1 MSAPKPFQMAA
12 VNAAFAAFAD
22 LGGRR
27 RFLVADEVGLG
38 KTVVAKELARRMA
51 DGGRLPL
58 TIYYIANGHA
68 VSYQNKSRVVG
79 FLGDSQL
86 QDAIK
91 TPDRLSLIAIEK
103 RPSTPVLI
111 YALTPA
117 TSFPGAKARLT
128 GGRKE
133 ERAFLKVL
141 LEQSYPAFARDLD
154 PDILRLSARGSWDWA
169 VTEAEK
175 KFAVSPPGLRQRFR
189 EALEVEFGEP
199 VRAMFDLALHGDA
212 ERKIKPLRP
221 TTFVGRLRRA
231 LALATLRH
239 QPPDLVILDEFQRYR
254 QLLNEKD
261 ADPLLQALLEPE
273 GSVRPPAI
281 LLLSA
286 TPYPYLAT
294 RWEEARGALAHA
306 ELLKLIEFLAG
317 SDARDRARELFANF
331 GDTLR
336 AIASHSDASH
346 PELMEKVAEARRF
359 RDELRQLMTPVMSRT
374 ERDSVAS
381 SDPLAGTKFLHA
393 APLPEDFQV
402 YRHLAE
408 SFAEQMRYEALPYWS
423 SVPLPA
429 QSLGPGYVAWKKARI
444 KAAPKLTRMTR
455 ERRNKLNAPADWPD
469 AKLRALNG
477 IAPPELLSLPWVAPS
492 LAWWPLRGG
501 WAAADPTAGADPK
514 LLIFS
519 RFRATPPSVAALL
532 SFGVEARCLPRKH
545 GGYEKAYRRRRF
557 KLTATPGPVM
567 AAFHPSPWLIL
578 NTDPLVKAGA
588 PLSVV
593 RKEVRRQILAALPRG
608 IVERDTVKARRRHRS
623 IARVLASIE
632 RIASLA
638 EQSASGWSSA
648 ISDDRAAQSAVQKWR
663 QAPPI
668 DRLSPI
674 ELSDLVDYAIGAP
687 GVVLGRALRRHDPT
701 ILDVTRYSE
710 LVQLSWQGLR
720 AYLDNPVILSSLR
733 GGNAVEQV
741 MGAVVDGGFESVLDE
756 HFWLRA
762 QNLHEGAAGL
772 ARDLKASLGL
782 RAGSFSFHGIGGQP
796 HKIPVRCHVA
806 VPFGDAEA
814 EPVVKVEGG
823 VTPSPPAR
831 PDEVRRS
838 FNTPFWPHVLATT
851 SVGQEGLDFHPW
863 CSHVLHWDLSSN
875 PLDLEQRE
883 GRIQRYAGLS
893 VRRKLAEELRDE
905 VLGDPAMGQGSP
917 WRCVERHAERFVD
930 KSGLRPWWV
939 LDGAEIR
946 RHVFERPF
954 GRDMLRFAQL
964 REQRMI
970 YRLALGQPNQEDF
983 IDVLSRGGEATRALL
998 QPLVLD
1004 FSAMGLRQQ
1013 QMTTLSSSANSPG
1026 KMPKTSFSAFADGD
1040 MIAPMPTSDLEAID
1054 VEPLASTH
1062 QRPMTG

>member
-1 MSAPKPFQMAA
+1 MSAPKPFQKAA
-12 VNAAFAAFAD
+12 VDAAIAAFAD

-38 KTVVAKELARRMA
+38 KTVVAKELACRMA
-51 DGGRLPL
+51 DDGRRPL

-68 VSYQNKSRVVG
+68 VSHQNKSRVVG

-91 TPDRLSLIAIEK
+91 TPDRLSLIAVEK
-103 RPSTPVLI
+103 RPASPILI

-154 PDILRLSARGSWDWA
+154 PAILRLSARGSWDWA
-169 VTEAEK
+169 VMEAEK
-175 KFAVSPPGLRQRFR
+175 KFAASPSGLRKRFR

-199 VRAMFDLALHGDA
+199 ARAMLELALHGNT

-254 QLLNEKD
+254 QLLDEKD
-261 ADPLLQALLEPE
+261 ADPLLKALLEPE
-273 GSVRPPAI
+273 GSAGPPAI

-286 TPYPYLAT
+286 TPYPYLTT
-294 RWEEARGALAHA
+294 RWEEARGALAHV

-317 SDARDRARELFANF
+317 SDARDRARELFADF
-331 GDTLR
+331 GDKLR
-336 AIASHSDASH
+336 AIAAHSDASR
-346 PELMEKVAEARRF
+346 PELIEEVAEARRL

-381 SDPLAGTKFLHA
+381 SDPLAGTRFLHA
-393 APLPEDFQV
+393 DPLPEDFQV

-408 SFAEQMRYEALPYWS
+408 SFAKQMRYEALPYWS

-429 QSLGPGYVAWKKARI
+429 QSLGPRYAAWKKARI

-477 IAPPELLSLPWVAPS
+477 VAPPELLSLPWVAPS
-492 LAWWPLRGG
+492 LAWWPLRGK
-501 WAAADPTAGADPK
+501 WAAKTDPKAGADPK
-514 LLIFS
+514 LLMFS
-519 RFRATPPSVAALL
+519 RFRATPSSVAALL
-532 SFGVEARCLPRKH
+532 SFGVEARCLPKKN
-545 GGYEKAYRRRRF
+545 GGRYEKAYKRRRF
-557 KLTATPGPVM
+557 KLAAVPGPVM
-567 AAFHPSPWLIL
+567 AAFHPSPWLIR
-578 NTDPLVKAGA
+578 NTDPLAKAGE
-588 PLSVV
+588 PLGVV
-593 RKEVRRQILAALPRG
+593 RKEVRRQILTALPRG
-608 IVERDTVKARRRHRS
+608 IVEQNTVKARRRHRS

-632 RIASLA
+632 RMEGVA
-638 EQSASGWSSA
+638 EQSAAGWSRA
-648 ISDDRAAQSAVQKWR
+648 IGDDRAAQSAVRKWR
-663 QAPPI
+663 QTPPI
-668 DRLSPI
+668 DSFSPA

-687 GVVLGRALRRHDPT
+687 GVALGRALWRHDPT
-701 ILDVTRYSE
+701 ILNVARYPE

-720 AYLDNPVILSSLR
+720 AYLDNPVILSSLPGR
-733 GGNAVEQV
+733 NAVEQV

-762 QNLHEGAAGL
+762 QNLHDGATGL

-782 RAGSFSFHGIGGQP
+782 RAGSFRFHGIGGQP

-814 EPVVKVEGG
+814 EPAVKVEGG
-823 VTPSPPAR
+823 TTQAAPAR

-863 CSHVLHWDLSSN
+863 CSHVVHWDLSSN

-905 VLGDPAMGQGSP
+905 VLGDAAVGQGSP

-939 LDGAEIR
+939 LEGAEIR

-983 IDVLSRGGEATRALL
+983 IDVLSHGGETTRALL

-1004 FSAMGLRQQ
+1004 FSAMGLRQPDVQ
-1013 QMTTLSSSANSPG
+1013 SPSSPPKSSSEG
-1026 KMPKTSFSAFADGD
+1026 
-1040 MIAPMPTSDLEAID
+1040 
-1054 VEPLASTH
+1054 
-1062 QRPMTG
+1062 R

>member
-1 MSAPKPFQMAA
+1 MSTPKPFQMAA
-12 VNAAFAAFAD
+12 VDAAFAAFAD
-22 LGGRR
+22 LEGTR

-51 DGGRLPL
+51 DGGCRPL

-68 VSYQNKSRVVG
+68 VSHQNKGRVVG
-79 FLGDSQL
+79 FLDASKL

-91 TPDRLSLIAIEK
+91 TPDRLSLIAVEK
-103 RPSTPVLI
+103 RPDTSVLI

-133 ERAFLKVL
+133 ERAFLRVL
-141 LEQSYPAFARDLD
+141 LEKTYPAFTRDLD
-154 PDILRLSARGSWDWA
+154 PDILRLSARSSWDWA

-175 KFAVSPPGLRQRFR
+175 KFAASPPGLRQRFR
-189 EALEVEFGEP
+189 DALRTEFGDP
-199 VRAMFDLALHGDA
+199 VRAMLDQALHGDA

-254 QLLNEKD
+254 QLLDEKD
-261 ADPLLQALLEPE
+261 SDPLLKALLEPE
-273 GSVRPPAI
+273 GSASPPAI

-286 TPYPYLAT
+286 TPYPYLTT
-294 RWEEARGALAHA
+294 RWEDARGSLAHA

-317 SDARDRARELFANF
+317 SDVRDRARDLFANF
-331 GDTLR
+331 GDKLR
-336 AIASHSDASH
+336 AIAAHSDASC
-346 PELMEKVAEARRF
+346 PELMEEIAEARQL
-359 RDELRQLMTPVMSRT
+359 RDDLRQLMTPVMSRT
-374 ERDSVAS
+374 ERDSVAL

-393 APLPEDFQV
+393 DPLPEDFQV

-429 QSLGPGYVAWKKARI
+429 QSLGPRYAAWKKASI

-455 ERRNKLNAPADWPD
+455 ERRNRFDAPVSWPD
-469 AKLRALNG
+469 AKLRALNSV
-477 IAPPELLSLPWVAPS
+477 APPELLSLPWVAPS

-501 WAAADPTAGADPK
+501 WAEAEADPNVVADPK
-514 LLIFS
+514 LLMFS

-532 SFGVEARCLPRKH
+532 SFGVEARCLPKKH
-545 GGYEKAYRRRRF
+545 GGYEKAYKRRRF
-557 KLTATPGPVM
+557 KLAAVPGPVM
-567 AAFHPSPWLIL
+567 ATFHPSPWLIR
-578 NTDPLVKAGA
+578 NTDPLAKAGA
-588 PLSVV
+588 TLGAI
-593 RKEVRRQILAALPRG
+593 RREVRRQILAALPKG

-623 IARVLASIE
+623 IARILASIE
-632 RIASLA
+632 SMAGVA
-638 EQSASGWSSA
+638 ERSAAGWSTV
-648 ISDDRAAQSAVQKWR
+648 IGDDRAAQSAVRKWR
-663 QAPPI
+663 QASPI
-668 DRLSPI
+668 DRLSPA

-687 GVVLGRALRRHDPT
+687 GVALGRALLRHDPT
-701 ILDVTRYSE
+701 ILDVARYPE

-720 AYLDNPVILSSLR
+720 PYLDNPVILSSQPGR
-733 GGNAVEQV
+733 NAVEQV

-772 ARDLKASLGL
+772 AKDLKASLGL

-814 EPVVKVEGG
+814 GPVVGVGGG
-823 VTPSPPAR
+823 VAQATPAR

-863 CSHVLHWDLSSN
+863 CSHVVHWDLSSN

-893 VRRKLAEELRDE
+893 VRRKLSKELRDE
-905 VLGDPAMGQGSP
+905 VLSDIAVARGSP
-917 WRCVERHAERFVD
+917 WQCVERHAERFVD
-930 KSGLRPWWV
+930 TSGLRPWWV
-939 LDGAEIR
+939 IDGAEIHR
-946 RHVFERPF
+946 YVFERPF
-954 GRDMLRFAQL
+954 GRDVRRFAQL

-983 IDVLSRGGEATRALL
+983 IEVLSRGGAATRAVL

-1013 QMTTLSSSANSPG
+1013 RA
-1026 KMPKTSFSAFADGD
+1026 
-1040 MIAPMPTSDLEAID
+1040 IAPDSLVKGEGQATKTGVSVLDD
-1054 VEPLASTH
+1054 GAS
-1062 QRPMTG
+1062 

>member
-1 MSAPKPFQMAA
+1 MSAPKPFQKAA
-12 VNAAFAAFAD
+12 VDAAFAAFAD
-22 LGGRR
+22 PDGRR

-38 KTVVAKELARRMA
+38 KTVVAKELACRMA
-51 DGGRLPL
+51 DDGRRPL

-68 VSYQNKSRVVG
+68 VSHQNKSRVVD

-91 TPDRLSLIAIEK
+91 TPDRLSLIAVEK
-103 RPSTPVLI
+103 RPATPVLI

-141 LEQSYPAFARDLD
+141 LEQSYPSFARNLD

-175 KFAVSPPGLRQRFR
+175 KFAMSPPGLRQRFR
-189 EALEVEFGEP
+189 EALGVEFGVP
-199 VRAMFDLALHGDA
+199 VRAMLDLALHGDPA
-212 ERKIKPLRP
+212 RRIKPLRP

-254 QLLNEKD
+254 QLLDEKD
-261 ADPLLQALLEPE
+261 ADPLLKALLEPE
-273 GSVRPPAI
+273 GSARRPAI

-286 TPYPYLAT
+286 TPYPYLTT

-317 SDARDRARELFANF
+317 SDTRDRARDLFAVF
-331 GDTLR
+331 GDKLR
-336 AIASHSDASH
+336 AISAHSDASR
-346 PELMEKVAEARRF
+346 PELMEEVAEARRL

-381 SDPLAGTKFLHA
+381 SDPLAGTRFLHA
-393 APLPEDFQV
+393 DPLPEDFQV

-408 SFAEQMRYEALPYWS
+408 SFAEQVRYEALPYWS

-429 QSLGPGYVAWKKARI
+429 QSLGPRYAAWKKARI

-455 ERRNKLNAPADWPD
+455 ERRNKLNAPAEWPD
-469 AKLRALNG
+469 AKLRALSG
-477 IAPPELLSLPWVAPS
+477 VAPPALLSLPWVAPS

-501 WAAADPTAGADPK
+501 WAATADPKTGTDPK
-514 LLIFS
+514 LLMFS

-532 SFGVEARCLPRKH
+532 SFGVEARCLPKKQ

-557 KLTATPGPVM
+557 KLAAIPGPVM
-567 AAFHPSPWLIL
+567 AAFHPSPWLIR
-578 NTDPLVKAGA
+578 NTDPLAKAGA
-588 PLSVV
+588 PLAAV
-593 RKEVRRQILAALPRG
+593 RKEIRRQILAALPRG

-632 RIASLA
+632 RMAGIA
-638 EQSASGWSSA
+638 EQSAAGWSSA
-648 ISDDRAAQSAVQKWR
+648 IGDDRAAQSAVRKWR
-663 QAPPI
+663 QTPPI
-668 DRLSPI
+668 DRLSPA

-701 ILDVTRYSE
+701 ILDGPRYPE

-720 AYLDNPVILSSLR
+720 AYLDNPVILSSLPGR
-733 GGNAVEQV
+733 NAVERV

-772 ARDLKASLGL
+772 SRDLKASLGL
-782 RAGSFSFHGIGGQP
+782 RAGSFSFHGIGGQS

-823 VTPSPPAR
+823 VAPAAPAR

-863 CSHVLHWDLSSN
+863 CSHVVHWDLSSN

-905 VLGDPAMGQGSP
+905 VLGDPAVDQGSP

-939 LDGAEIR
+939 HDGAEIR

-998 QPLVLD
+998 QPLILD

-1013 QMTTLSSSANSPG
+1013 HTTAPDSSANG
-1026 KMPKTSFSAFADGD
+1026 HGQMAETGAPKLDGGD
-1040 MIAPMPTSDLEAID
+1040 MAAPA
-1054 VEPLASTH
+1054 LATN
-1062 QRPMTG
+1062 QPMTDVDAQQRLMPG